1 MASLVPAFFELCHS
15 WYSLPMHLLFGLFF
29 FFFFFGLTI
38 FVISIEKRLVTS
50 TNLEYSFI
58 FFCPQVN

>member
-1 MASLVPAFFELCHS
+1 MAQLVPTFFELCHS
-15 WYSLPMHLLFGLFF
+15 WYSLPMYLLFGFF
-29 FFFFFGLTI
+29 FFFLGLI
-38 FVISIEKRLVTS
+38 FIISIEKRLVTS

>member
-1 MASLVPAFFELCHS
+1 MYGSVGPNIFLSCAIHGTLCLCIS
-15 WYSLPMHLLFGLFF
+15 FLDF
-29 FFFFFGLTI
+29 FFFFFGLI
-38 FVISIEKRLVTS
+38 FIISIEKRLVTS